1 MFLTEQD
8 AVRIYA
14 RFCLA
19 HYRKAARRTADKK
32 AQLLKDKGDV
42 EGHRVWTEVVQ
53 EIEKREGPLP
63 H

>member
-19 HYRKAARRTADKK
+19 HFRKAARIRANKK
-32 AQLLKDKGDV
+32 AQFLKNRGDMK
-42 EGHRVWTEVVQ
+42 GHRVWTEVAQ
-53 EIEKREGPLP
+53 EIEKREGTLAS
-63 H
+63 